1 VGFLLP
7 EIFLMQRAHP
17 TTTYQTAPRQGAA
30 AEETKAQRAERL
42 KRAFNPWEGSEEI
55 RRFAREGFASIPQEW
70 IGTYFRW
77 WGVYTQGDGAGVTGG
92 RNGEGRAIERFM
104 VRIRIPNGFVN
115 SRQLRAIADLSRRH
129 ANGIADLTVRQ
140 NIQLHWVMIESLP
153 EVLDGLW
160 QVGLNTTGACG
171 DVARN
176 VTGCPLA
183 GVDAEEILDASPLV
197 KEVSAL
203 LAGNAEFYNLPRK
216 FKISIAGC
224 RSWCSYPE
232 INDIG
237 LTAIERTIRSQR
249 EVGFSLRVAG
259 GLSTEPYLGARLNA
273 FVRPDQV
280 APVAKGIA
288 ELFRDSEVLR
298 QHRERA
304 RLKFLFLRHGWT
316 GERFLAELHDRIG
329 FKLDPAVEEHPPDD
343 VYRDHVGIHPQKQP
357 GKSYVGAVV
366 LRGRITADQMHA
378 AADLA
383 ERFAAGNLRITN
395 MQNLLIANVPS
406 LSVHPLARELDAIGL
421 AVHGS
426 TFARGTVAC
435 SGTEFCKL
443 AITETKAFSRW
454 LVEELEER
462 LPGFD
467 QHLKLHVTGC
477 PNSCGQ
483 HWIAD
488 VGIEGKKIKV
498 DGCLVDAY
506 YFCVGGALGLHQS
519 TARPV
524 GYRCPASGVPDAVE
538 RLLRRY
544 LEDRRPDENLRRF
557 FARHSDTQIREFLA
571 GETVDAVAKDLPSAK
586 SFAQIGGIG
595 D

>member
-1 VGFLLP
+1 MTIATIP
-7 EIFLMQRAHP
+7 P
-17 TTTYQTAPRQGAA
+17 K
-30 AEETKAQRAERL
+30 ETKAQRVERL
-42 KRAFNPWEGSEEI
+42 KRAKNPWEGLDEI
-55 RRFAREGFASIPQEW
+55 RRFARDGFDSIPPEW

-92 RNGEGRAIERFM
+92 KNGEGRAIQRFM
-104 VRIRIPNGFVN
+104 VRIRIPNGMVT
-115 SRQLRAIADLSRRH
+115 SPQLRAIADLTRRY

-140 NIQLHWVMIESLP
+140 NIQLHYVTIEALP
-153 EVLDGLW
+153 EVLDGLR

-171 DVARN
+171 DVVRN
-176 VTGCPLA
+176 VTGCPVA
-183 GVDAEEILDASPLV
+183 GVDADEIVDASPLAH
-197 KEVSAL
+197 EVSHL

-232 INDIG
+232 INDVG
-237 LTAIERTIRSQR
+237 LTAVTRHVGGKP

-273 FVRPDQV
+273 FVRWNQV
-280 APVAKGIA
+280 VPVVKGVT
-288 ELFRDSEVLR
+288 ELFRDSDVLR
-298 QHRERA
+298 EHRERA

-316 GERFLAELHDRIG
+316 AERFLAELQDRSG
-329 FKLDPAVEEHPPDD
+329 FQLDPAVEENPPDD
-343 VYRDHVGIHPQKQP
+343 VYRDHVGIHAQKQS
-357 GKSYVGAVV
+357 GLSYVGAVV
-366 LRGRITADQMHA
+366 LRGRITADQMKL

-383 ERFAAGNLRITN
+383 ERYASGELRATN
-395 MQNLLIANVPS
+395 MQNLVVVNVPTINAET
-406 LSVHPLARELDAIGL
+406 LAAELDAIGL
-421 AVHGS
+421 KIGGS
-426 TFARGTVAC
+426 AFYRGTVAC

-443 AITETKAFSRW
+443 AITETKSYSRW

-488 VGIEGKKIKV
+488 IGIEGKKIKV
-498 DGCLVDAY
+498 NDRMVDAY

-524 GYRCPASGVPDAVE
+524 GYRCAATHVPDALE
-538 RLLRRY
+538 RLLGRY
-544 LEDRRPDENLRRF
+544 LSEREPNENLRRF
-557 FARHSDTQIREFLA
+557 FARHSDTQLREFLA
-571 GETVDAVAKDLPSAK
+571 GEAVPAVARDLPSPQSLVQVA
-586 SFAQIGGIG
+586 GGIG